1 MDDNKLTE
9 LSSDF
14 SWATAAFMA
23 KLSEKCYDSEGP
35 FKDAILPI
43 SNKSWE
49 IKFFDFGGT
58 QAYALNGKDNFIL
71 TFRGT
76 QPTQWED
83 IKADLDIKKVYSS
96 TIDGRVEGKVHRGF
110 KYALNDVW
118 NDVIEHMEKCEANK
132 KQIFIT
138 GHSLGAALATLVAG
152 RLNNPDIVCLLYT
165 SPSPRDSV

>member
-49 IKFFDFGGT
+49 IKFFDFNSDK
-58 QAYALNGKDNFIL
+58 NGVEYQKMLL
-71 TFRGT
+71 TAKR
-76 QPTQWED
+76 Q
-83 IKADLDIKKVYSS
+83 
-96 TIDGRVEGKVHRGF
+96 
-110 KYALNDVW
+110 N
-118 NDVIEHMEKCEANK
+118 NK
-132 KQIFIT
+132 KENVI
-138 GHSLGAALATLVAG
+138 
-152 RLNNPDIVCLLYT
+152 
-165 SPSPRDSV
+165 